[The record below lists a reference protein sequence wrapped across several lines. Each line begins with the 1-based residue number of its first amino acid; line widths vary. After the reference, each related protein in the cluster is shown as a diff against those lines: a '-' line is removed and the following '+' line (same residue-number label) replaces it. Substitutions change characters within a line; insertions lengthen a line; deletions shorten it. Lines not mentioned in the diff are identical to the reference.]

1 MFPCWLFPWMHD
13 PLGHL
18 PHGYELPYRSW
29 TL

>member
-1 MFPCWLFPWMHD
+1 MDLCWLLPFLHHPMAHI
-13 PLGHL
+13 